1 MIRYIQV
8 GYIQGSLLD
17 EFYAYRTREKTTFQ
31 LPTRNEQIRMH
42 QAIKWWE
49 MFGFCTPNLRRLA
62 IRVLSQGTCTS
73 PCERNWST
81 FSLIKYTKK
90 RNRLTHAHVEKLVYI
105 HANHRLIRRFK
116 ERRELFPQGSYMGY
130 DKQGK

>member
-1 MIRYIQV
+1 MCYASEDV
-8 GYIQGSLLD
+8 GLQSALFD
-17 EFYAYRTREKTTFQ
+17 EFCTYRTLKKTTFQ
-31 LPTRNEQIRMH
+31 LPTANEQIRL
-42 QAIKWWE
+42 QAIKSWE
-49 MFGFCTPNLRRLA
+49 MFGFCTPNLRRIA
-62 IRVLSQGTCTS
+62 IHVLSQGTCAS
-73 PCERNWST
+73 PCERNLST
-81 FSLIKYTKK
+81 FSLIHTKR